1 MNNLSTNRFGSGAFL
16 FAASGISIAIIGTV
30 AMLTHEPWV
39 FPSLGPTAF
48 ILFAA
53 PFSAQASPRNAIS
66 GHLIGIGAGA
76 LSLALFGLLS
86 VAPDLEDVSIERISA
101 VTLALALTLSVMV
114 WVGVPHA
121 PAAATAMI
129 VALGVLQTPK
139 DFAVMT
145 LAVIALV
152 IIGAVINRVAGRRT
166 PLWNPVATDPG
177 SAS

>member
-1 MNNLSTNRFGSGAFL
+1 MNSSAFNRFGSGAFL

-53 PFSAQASPRNAIS
+53 PLSAQASPRNVIS
-66 GHLIGIGAGA
+66 GHLIGIAAGA

-101 VTLALALTLSVMV
+101 VTLALGLTLAVMV
-114 WVGVPHA
+114 WLGVPHA
-121 PAAATAMI
+121 PAAATALI
-129 VALGVLQTPK
+129 VALGVLHTLK

-152 IIGAVINRVAGRRT
+152 IIGAVINRVVGQRT
-166 PLWNPVATDPG
+166 PWWNPVATDPD

>member
-1 MNNLSTNRFGSGAFL
+1 MNNLAFNRFGAGAFL

-53 PFSAQASPRNAIS
+53 PLGAQASPRNVIS
-66 GHLIGIGAGA
+66 GHLIGIAAGA

-86 VAPDLEDVSIERISA
+86 IAPDLEDVSLERISA

-114 WVGVPHA
+114 WLGVPHA
-121 PAAATAMI
+121 PAGATTLI
-129 VALGVLQTPK
+129 VALGLLRTPK
-139 DFAVMT
+139 DFAVMM

-152 IIGAVINRVAGRRT
+152 IIGAVINRVAGQRT
-166 PLWNPVATDPG
+166 PWWNPVTTDPG